1 MLPQLPFVRDFCD
14 SWNNPVLLSML
25 HLCKLSLSKLRM
37 EMLYHQ
43 VVIAVFHTIF
53 ALSYSGDDGDFE
65 ISWYKFV
72 L

>member
-1 MLPQLPFVRDFCD
+1 
-14 SWNNPVLLSML
+14 ML